1 MLGPGTDESEK
12 RSWLYRKLNT
22 GGINR
27 DDPDNPIDNR
37 EHVLMAFFREKM
49 ARILNKGWTKTIIL
63 VIFAAYL
70 GGACF
75 GLTKIKEGLER
86 RKLSKADSY
95 SVKFFDLEDE
105 YYREFPYRIQVI
117 VTGDQNYSDPH
128 TQMQIEE
135 LMQSLEN
142 TSYVT
147 SPLYSESW
155 LRSFISY
162 VDRNN
167 DYLNLTLDSEQAFI
181 DALREIWLFPANPF
195 SLDVKFNE
203 AGTKILASRF
213 MIQAVNITDTNHEKE
228 MVKDLRQICKNSPLN
243 ATVFHPYFVFFDQF
257 ELVRPTSI
265 QSMIVGALIMMLISF
280 IFIPNFLCSLW
291 VAFSI
296 ISIEL
301 GVAGYMAL
309 WDVNLDSISMI
320 NLIMCIGFSVDF
332 TAHICYTYMSSKA
345 RTPDER
351 VREALY
357 SLGMPIV
364 QGSVSTIL
372 GVVALLL
379 ADSYIFLVFFKM
391 VFLVIF
397 FGAMHGLFLLPV
409 LLSLFGPG
417 SCTSNYHPDDDHKLS
432 AVEKS
437 YPHPYCISHP
447 QLALTGAF
455 GSKNFLGAPYKAYG
469 EDKDLGIGTSGED
482 SSESSSSKSQRRQ
495 AIEDENTRRRYE
507 EGWRRSTHNL
517 TGQSQFQPML
527 DLYGQEALWTKT
539 ANKVPPLKVANGR
552 YGYDDML
559 LNVAQGQTTTA
570 PRKQRVAELEPERPD
585 DLRRDRRKS
594 TEDERYKS
602 RYEDNRTFVDDEML
616 DDTDYQHTNRYYV
629 YDTSH
634 VKRLSNDSSAA
645 GSSSSHPH
653 THSGGGHHV
662 AQGSGPSTDQHNTAG
677 ANRRK
682 FSDESDK
689 RGRRHSDER
698 RPRKFSP
705 PEGIYKQNPH
715 RSSSQHNL
723 YYPRQPP
730 QRTASQSSLHQ
741 LRHMGDMRF
750 P

>member
-1 MLGPGTDESEK
+1 M
-12 RSWLYRKLNT
+12 
-22 GGINR
+22 
-27 DDPDNPIDNR
+27 
-37 EHVLMAFFREKM
+37 
-49 ARILNKGWTKTIIL
+49 
-63 VIFAAYL
+63 
-70 GGACF
+70 
-75 GLTKIKEGLER
+75 
-86 RKLSKADSY
+86 
-95 SVKFFDLEDE
+95 
-105 YYREFPYRIQVI
+105 
-117 VTGDQNYSDPH
+117 
-128 TQMQIEE
+128 
-135 LMQSLEN
+135 
-142 TSYVT
+142 
-147 SPLYSESW
+147 
-155 LRSFISY
+155 
-162 VDRNN
+162 
-167 DYLNLTLDSEQAFI
+167 DSEQAFI

-195 SLDVKFNE
+195 SLDVKFND

-213 MIQAVNITDTNHEKE
+213 MIQAINITDTNHEKV
-228 MVKDLRQICKNSPLN
+228 MVKDLRQICKDSPLN

-320 NLIMCIGFSVDF
+320 NLIMC
-332 TAHICYTYMSSKA
+332 TY
-345 RTPDER
+345 TPDER

-364 QGSVSTIL
+364 QGSMSTIL

-417 SCTSNYHPDDDHKLS
+417 SCTSSYHPDDDHKLS
-432 AVEKS
+432 SVEKT

-539 ANKVPPLKVANGR
+539 TTGKGGPLKIANGR

-559 LNVAQGQTTTA
+559 LNVAQGQTTVKQ
-570 PRKQRVAELEPERPD
+570 PRSADFELDRTEE
-585 DLRRDRRKS
+585 RRDRRKS
-594 TEDERYKS
+594 DDERYKS

-634 VKRLSNDSSAA
+634 VKRLSNDSGAA
-645 GSSSSHPH
+645 GSSSTANNNNSSNHPAGASLH
-653 THSGGGHHV
+653 HMHGGHSSSTSTAAADHQT
-662 AQGSGPSTDQHNTAG
+662 APSSTT
-677 ANRRK
+677 RRK

-689 RGRRHSDER
+689 RRRHSDER

>member
-1 MLGPGTDESEK
+1 M
-12 RSWLYRKLNT
+12 NT

-37 EHVLMAFFREKM
+37 EHVLMAFFRETM

-117 VTGDQNYSDPH
+117 VTGDFNYSDPH
-128 TQMQIEE
+128 TQMQIED

-213 MIQAVNITDTNHEKE
+213 MIQAVNITDTNHEKV
-228 MVKDLRQICKNSPLN
+228 MVKDLRQICKDSPLN

-364 QGSVSTIL
+364 QGSLSTIL

-391 VFLVIF
+391 
-397 FGAMHGLFLLPV
+397 
-409 LLSLFGPG
+409 
-417 SCTSNYHPDDDHKLS
+417 
-432 AVEKS
+432 
-437 YPHPYCISHP
+437 
-447 QLALTGAF
+447 LALTGAF

-539 ANKVPPLKVANGR
+539 TGKAPLKIANGR
-552 YGYDDML
+552 YGYEDML
-559 LNVAQGQTTTA
+559 LNVAQGQTTVKQ
-570 PRKQRVAELEPERPD
+570 PRSADFELDRTED
-585 DLRRDRRKS
+585 RRDRRKS
-594 TEDERYKS
+594 DDERYKS

-634 VKRLSNDSSAA
+634 VKRLSNDSGAA
-645 GSSSSHPH
+645 GSSTNNNPAGTSLQHMSQACSS
-653 THSGGGHHV
+653 S
-662 AQGSGPSTDQHNTAG
+662 STAVDLQQG
-677 ANRRK
+677 ANTNR
-682 FSDESDK
+682 
-689 RGRRHSDER
+689 
-698 RPRKFSP
+698 
-705 PEGIYKQNPH
+705 IYKQNPH

>member
-1 MLGPGTDESEK
+1 
-12 RSWLYRKLNT
+12 
-22 GGINR
+22 
-27 DDPDNPIDNR
+27 
-37 EHVLMAFFREKM
+37 MAFFRETM

-63 VIFAAYL
+63 FIFAAYL

-117 VTGDQNYSDPH
+117 VTGDLNYSDPN

-195 SLDVKFNE
+195 SLDVKFND

-213 MIQAVNITDTNHEKE
+213 MIQAVNITDTNHEKV
-228 MVKDLRQICKNSPLN
+228 MVKDLRQICKESPLN

-364 QGSVSTIL
+364 QGSMSTIL

-417 SCTSNYHPDDDHKLS
+417 SCTSGYHPDDDHKLS

-495 AIEDENTRRRYE
+495 ALEDENTRRRYE
-507 EGWRRSTHNL
+507 EGWRRSSHNL

-539 ANKVPPLKVANGR
+539 ASKAVPLKVANGR

-559 LNVAQGQTTTA
+559 LNMQPQGQTGSTA
-570 PRKQRVAELEPERPD
+570 KKQQRATEYEVERSPVD
-585 DLRRDRRKS
+585 RRDRRKS
-594 TEDERYKS
+594 EDERYKS
-602 RYEDNRTFVDDEML
+602 RYEDNRTFEDDEML

-634 VKRLSNDSSAA
+634 VKRVANETGPTSS
-645 GSSSSHPH
+645 
-653 THSGGGHHV
+653 TDMV
-662 AQGSGPSTDQHNTAG
+662 AQGPAAAASGT
-677 ANRRK
+677 NRRK

-689 RGRRHSDER
+689 RRRHSDER